1 MAKTVTCS
9 NPKCMT
15 VINTEGKEVG
25 EKVECPKC
33 GTPNKVLADFGSV
46 FDISTIKEPEE
57 GQKVFH
63 PARQTCPNCGA
74 LLGVRATICPKC
86 RADIRTG
93 AVAAPTPVRKKK
105 RSIVPLLVGLV
116 VVAAIVVLL
125 LRFVF

>member
-1 MAKTVTCS
+1 MARTVTCS

-25 EKVECPKC
+25 ETVECPKC
-33 GTPNKVLADFGSV
+33 GTPNTVLADFGSV

-86 RADIRTG
+86 GADIRTG
-93 AVAAPTPVRKKK
+93 AVAAPVPVRKKK